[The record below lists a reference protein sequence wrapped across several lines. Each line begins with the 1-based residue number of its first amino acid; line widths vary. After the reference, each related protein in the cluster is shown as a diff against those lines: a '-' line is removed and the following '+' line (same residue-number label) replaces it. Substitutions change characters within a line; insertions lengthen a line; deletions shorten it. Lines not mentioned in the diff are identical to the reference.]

1 MIFPKRGIYGITQ
14 TENKSIPQILNEVE
28 AALKAGIA
36 VLQYRDKQPIDALLL
51 AQQLSQICRRY
62 AVPLI
67 INDDIELA
75 LMVGA
80 DGVHLGR
87 DDGSLSKARAI
98 LGPESIIGVSCYNYF
113 DKACLMAEH
122 GADYVAFGRFYP
134 SGTKPLAAPADI
146 QTLTL
151 AKQSI
156 KVPIVAIGG
165 ILPDNG
171 QPLIDAGA
179 DLLAVVGGIFDEEPE
194 TAVHRYL
201 NTLSFD
207 LNQIEP
213 VQ

>member
-14 TENKSIPQILNEVE
+14 TENKSISQILNEVE

-98 LGPESIIGVSCYNYF
+98 LGPESIIGVSCYNDF

-201 NTLSFD
+201 NTLNFD